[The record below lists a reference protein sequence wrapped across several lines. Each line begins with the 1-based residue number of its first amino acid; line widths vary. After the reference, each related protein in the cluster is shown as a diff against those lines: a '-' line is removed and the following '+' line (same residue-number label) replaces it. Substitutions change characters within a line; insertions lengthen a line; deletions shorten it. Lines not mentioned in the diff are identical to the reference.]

1 MFKKTADLAE
11 YGSPYF
17 TIMKMLATNE
27 EVEPVL
33 QKRVLKYANRLN
45 LEHFTQFRI
54 PITEMSPADYEN
66 LKNNTKL
73 TTFPVGR

>member
-1 MFKKTADLAE
+1 MI
-11 YGSPYF
+11 SN
-17 TIMKMLATNE
+17 NE

-33 QKRVLKYANRLN
+33 RKRVLKYANRLN

-66 LKNNTKL
+66 LKKNTRL
-73 TTFPVGR
+73 ATAPWSVDSGDESGVDR